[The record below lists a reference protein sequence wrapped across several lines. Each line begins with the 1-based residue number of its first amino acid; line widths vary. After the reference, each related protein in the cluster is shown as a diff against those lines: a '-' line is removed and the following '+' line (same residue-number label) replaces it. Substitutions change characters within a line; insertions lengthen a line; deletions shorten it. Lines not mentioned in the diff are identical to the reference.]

1 MDRGEPGGL
10 QSVGSQRVG
19 LRDWTCALEKTDLWR
34 SSQRKPCHVKRK
46 PLCLPSGSTGS
57 SVILLPSHKMFTLSF
72 SSVFSGFSSFLEPPT
87 PVLITFIWWPGFL
100 LHEKTGAVRKES
112 LIDRKWTPTL
122 SLCLPTYWSEWNTPV
137 NTHPLSPSQG
147 LSSSKHPTLPQSSG
161 CLPQQAQTHFSSS
174 GHIAVNT
181 VLSLTPACPAQ
192 SPPCFSAA
200 LQKVVR

>member
-46 PLCLPSGSTGS
+46 PLCLRSGSTGS

-100 LHEKTGAVRKES
+100 LHEKTGTVRRNLSFTGNGQPPSPSVSPPTKVSETPL
-112 LIDRKWTPTL
+112 LI
-122 SLCLPTYWSEWNTPV
+122 
-137 NTHPLSPSQG
+137 HPLSPSQG
-147 LSSSKHPTLPQSSG
+147 LSSSKHPTPSQSSG

-174 GHIAVNT
+174 GHTAVNT
-181 VLSLTPACPAQ
+181 MLSLTPARPAQ
-192 SPPCFSAA
+192 SLPRFSAA